1 MQATYVK
8 RTRKFFNF
16 SQALLEMKDND
27 HVSVR
32 KANWTILFQEI
43 KNFGV
48 SLDPDKQQKLI
59 DGNDKQVKALIDRL
73 FEIDSI
79 PASKSTRSEQV
90 TDSRLSIAVG
100 EVSKNKSSVTRQS
113 EMNSIQRSVVNSREE
128 AKIPLHLS
136 PSVKEVSLNTRL

>member
-48 SLDPDKQQKLI
+48 SLDPDRQQKLI
-59 DGNDKQVKALIDRL
+59 DGNDKQVKALIDKL

-100 EVSKNKSSVTRQS
+100 EVSKNKSRVTR
-113 EMNSIQRSVVNSREE
+113 
-128 AKIPLHLS
+128 
-136 PSVKEVSLNTRL
+136 

>member
-48 SLDPDKQQKLI
+48 SLDPDRQQKLI

-79 PASKSTRSEQV
+79 PATKSTRSEQV

-100 EVSKNKSSVTRQS
+100 EVTKNKSSVTRQR
-113 EMNSIQRSVVNSREE
+113 EKNSIQRSVVNLREE
-128 AKIPLHLS
+128 AKKPLHLS
-136 PSVKEVSLNTRL
+136 RSVKEVSLNTRL